1 MIRKIIIGACLFLS
15 AVSFSQDGTSSPY
28 SLYGIGEPKFIGTI
42 ENRSMGGLSIAQDS
56 THLNLQ
62 NPAGIANLKFT
73 TFTIGG
79 SGNHTKLKDDIGS
92 AKTSRTTLDYMA
104 LGIPLGKFGAAFGLM
119 PISSVGYKVKNIY
132 TDNSQYINT
141 FKGTGGVNKV
151 FLGFGYKLGSNFS
164 LGAQANYN
172 FGIIQTN
179 SVEFAPYIINGTSET
194 YEAKLSGIN
203 YDLGIMYN
211 AKINT
216 KLSFFSSLYY
226 TPESTLKSENT
237 KNVSTVAYDLSVVSV
252 ADEQVIAPVDLKI
265 SQKVSFGA
273 GIGDAK
279 KWLLGAEISMQGA
292 SQLANAYN
300 TSSNVEYGKSQKYSI
315 GGFYIPNS
323 TMYVGYSKR
332 ITYRAGLKYEKT
344 GLIINSTAINDTG
357 LSLGLGLPIIGSLS
371 SLNLGIELGKKGTTS
386 AGLVQG
392 NYFNISVGLSLNDK
406 WFVKRAFD

>member
-15 AVSFSQDGTSSPY
+15 AVSFAQDGTSSPY
-28 SLYGIGEPKFIGTI
+28 SLYGIGEPKFGGTI
-42 ENRSMGGLSIAQDS
+42 ESRSMGGLSIAQDS

-79 SGNHTKLKDDIGS
+79 SGNHVKLKDDTGS

-119 PISSVGYKVKNIY
+119 PISSVGYKVNNY
-132 TDNSQYINT
+132 SADNSQNSSKY
-141 FKGTGGVNKV
+141 KGTGGVNKV
-151 FLGFGYKLGSNFS
+151 FLGFGYKINSNFS

-172 FGIIQTN
+172 FGVIQTN

-194 YEAKLSGIN
+194 YQAKLSGIN
-203 YDLGIMYN
+203 YNLGIMYN
-211 AKINT
+211 AKINK

-226 TPESTLKSENT
+226 TPESTLRSENT
-237 KNVSTVAYDLSVVSV
+237 RTVTTVTYDLQPVSI
-252 ADEQVIAPVDLKI
+252 ADEQAIAPLDLKVP
-265 SQKVSFGA
+265 QKLSFGA

-279 KWLLGAEISMQGA
+279 KWILGAEVSMQGA
-292 SQLANAYN
+292 GQLANTYN
-300 TSSNVEYGKSQKYSI
+300 TRSNVEYGKSQKYSI

-323 TMYVGYSKR
+323 SPYVGYTKR

-344 GLIINSTAINDTG
+344 GLIINSTSINDTG
-357 LSLGLGLPIIGSLS
+357 LSLGLGLPITGTLS
-371 SLNLGIELGKKGTTS
+371 NLNLGIELGKKGTTS
-386 AGLVQG
+386 AGLVKE
-392 NYFNISVGLSLNDK
+392 NYFNISIGLSLNDK
-406 WFVKRAFD
+406 WFVKRKFY